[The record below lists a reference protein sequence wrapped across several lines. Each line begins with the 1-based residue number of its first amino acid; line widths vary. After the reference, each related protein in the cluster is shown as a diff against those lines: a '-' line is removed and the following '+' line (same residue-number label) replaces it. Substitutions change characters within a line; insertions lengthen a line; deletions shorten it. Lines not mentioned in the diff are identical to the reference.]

1 MDYCSTCRRHL
12 NGALVCPGCGAY
24 APDIAPPVVTSP
36 LGPES
41 AAGTTTAGVLAAAPG
56 PDALWDDDLAWEPPS
71 RPVQDVPS
79 AEVTAVAAARPGRAA
94 RRRQLARLKKHQRRA
109 MVATAF
115 ALVGGGLS
123 LATLDRHTA
132 GPAQAAT
139 TPDDR
144 AMGGAKDEV
153 REEPALPDPTSPS
166 TPRPPHSAP
175 ASGAHGSDEHASG
188 TGIGGQ
194 QPVHAASVT
203 EPRQV
208 APPATAPRT
217 VVVSSPQRQTTGSTS
232 EGDTSSR
239 PSSSSGT
246 SGTTG
251 TTGTSG
257 TATQPAPAPTTA
269 DTSGS
274 SGTGADSQGT
284 APAPAATSPAQ
295 LCLLGLCLG

>member
-36 LGPES
+36 P
-41 AAGTTTAGVLAAAPG
+41 APDRNADMTTVGASAAAPG
-56 PDALWDDDLAWEPPS
+56 ALWDDNPAWEPAS
-71 RPVQDVPS
+71 RPAEDVPA
-79 AEVTAVAAARPGRAA
+79 AEVTAVTAARPGRAA

-153 REEPALPDPTSPS
+153 REDPNPPEPTSPAA
-166 TPRPPHSAP
+166 PRPPRTESVA
-175 ASGAHGSDEHASG
+175 ASEQHASG
-188 TGIGGQ
+188 TGIPRR
-194 QPVHAASVT
+194 QPVSVASAT
-203 EPRQV
+203 EPRPV
-208 APPATAPRT
+208 APPATAPPT
-217 VVVSSPQRQTTGSTS
+217 DGVSSPPRQASGSATEGGTASTASSPSGTSGTSGSSGASSTS
-232 EGDTSSR
+232 GT
-239 PSSSSGT
+239 SGT
-246 SGTTG
+246 SGTT
-251 TTGTSG
+251 
-257 TATQPAPAPTTA
+257 AQPAPAPTTGG
-269 DTSGS
+269 TSS
-274 SGTGADSQGT
+274 TSGTGTGSQGT
-284 APAPAATSPAQ
+284 ATSPAQ